1 MEQERSI
8 LSVRRLSWLVPLL
21 LCTLLIPL
29 SAQSARLKMATTTST
44 LDSGLLSVLNP
55 PFEKLTGLT
64 VDVIAVGSGKAIK
77 LGENGDVDVVFV
89 HDRKLEDRFIAQ
101 GYGVNRRDVM
111 HNDFVI
117 VGPAGDP
124 AGLSGDANAA
134 GAFSKIAAAS
144 GGVSFISR
152 GDASGTNAKELEI
165 WEKAGLTPRGP
176 WYKDA
181 GQGMGEVLVMANS
194 LEAYTLSDRGTW
206 LAMRGKLPALK
217 ILCEGDPAL
226 FNPYGVIA
234 VNPQKHPGVNY
245 MAAMQYIAWVTSVQG
260 QKIIRDYTMDGQA
273 LFTPDVI
280 R

>member
-1 MEQERSI
+1 MRKAT
-8 LSVRRLSWLVPLL
+8 LVVLA
-21 LCTLLIPL
+21 LCAVLIPL

-89 HDRKLEDRFIAQ
+89 HDRKLEDKFIAQ

-111 HNDFVI
+111 HNDFVV
-117 VGPAGDP
+117 VGPLSDP
-124 AGLSGDANAA
+124 ARISGSAA
-134 GAFSKIAAAS
+134 AADAFSRISAS
-144 GGVSFISR
+144 GSTFISR
-152 GDASGTNAKELEI
+152 GDASGTNAKELDI
-165 WEKAGLTPRGP
+165 WDKAGRKPAGS

-194 LEAYTLSDRGTW
+194 IGAYTLSDRGTW
-206 LAMRGKLPALK
+206 LAMKGKLPALK
-217 ILCEGDPAL
+217 ILCEGDSAL

-234 VNPQKHPGVNY
+234 VNPQKHPDVNY

-260 QKIIRDYTMDGQA
+260 QRVIRDYTVDGQA